1 MRKMPGIFTGSG
13 NGGGTGSTGKAAPLR
28 SGELVEA
35 EEAEEAAVD
44 DKAGFCS
51 DGYRDKPPAEMVGK
65 LSRLS
70 VA

>member
-35 EEAEEAAVD
+35 EEAAVD

>member
-1 MRKMPGIFTGSG
+1 VPGIFTGSG

-35 EEAEEAAVD
+35 KKAAVD
-44 DKAGFCS
+44 DKAGFSS
-51 DGYRDKPPAEMVGK
+51 DGYRDKRPAEMVAK